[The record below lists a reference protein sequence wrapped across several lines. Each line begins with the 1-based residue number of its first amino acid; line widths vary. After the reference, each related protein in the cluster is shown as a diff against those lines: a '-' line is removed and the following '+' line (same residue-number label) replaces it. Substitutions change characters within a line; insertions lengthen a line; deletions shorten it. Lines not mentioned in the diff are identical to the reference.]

1 MPMRLH
7 RFSTIVSALGLSAL
21 FAMPMIDTVSAQD
34 APLAKDATPAPAGRA
49 WTDPPDRKAAPSP
62 VAGRDES
69 KRQDVGKADATTRA
83 GKAARNQRD
92 VAARPR
98 PATSSRHASRKA
110 SGHTVARRSVPAG
123 RETIRP
129 VAVRAPAGRVTRD
142 GTWTV
147 RAFQPN
153 YDDTPGYRYGYLPEE
168 GPAYRRRDDGGRD
181 YQAARLREAREAGY
195 LVVRSND
202 PRTMHGRP
210 FETLRGPEDRG
221 DPED

>member
-1 MPMRLH
+1 MPIRLH

-21 FAMPMIDTVSAQD
+21 CAMPMIDTVSAQD
-34 APLAKDATPAPAGRA
+34 APFAKDATPAPAGRA

-62 VAGRDES
+62 VAGREDG
-69 KRQDVGKADATTRA
+69 KQQDVRKADATARA
-83 GKAARNQRD
+83 GKAARNRRD
-92 VAARPR
+92 AAARPR
-98 PATSSRHASRKA
+98 SATASRHASRKA
-110 SGHTVARRSVPAG
+110 PGHGIARRLVPAG

-129 VAVRAPAGRVTRD
+129 VAVRAPASRAARD

-202 PRTMHGRP
+202 PRTMDGRP
-210 FETLRGPEDRG
+210 LEALRGPEDRG